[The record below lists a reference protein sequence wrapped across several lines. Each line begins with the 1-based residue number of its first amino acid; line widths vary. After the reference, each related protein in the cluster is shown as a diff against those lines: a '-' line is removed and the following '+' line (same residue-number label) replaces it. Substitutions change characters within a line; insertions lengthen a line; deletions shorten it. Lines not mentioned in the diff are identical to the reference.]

1 MGEVKRRLCDL
12 VVLPNVQILVGSGT
26 LANDA
31 VGAQLSLLPGRG
43 LVLSNGEFGERL
55 IEQAGRFG
63 LAFTPLRSEWGEPL
77 PLDEASQTVEPIEWI
92 WAVHCETSTGVLNDL
107 PRLADLA
114 RERGAKLCVDAISSV
129 GNAAVDLSGAWLAT
143 ATSGKGLA
151 AYPGLGLVFH
161 HDEIAPSPRLPRYLD
176 LGLWAREGGVPFTA
190 SSNLLAALER
200 ALEIRGAQETQCARL
215 AADLRPRI
223 ERLGFSCLAPV
234 ESAAPWVLTLLPP
247 AGTNAFVLG
256 ERLEAAGF
264 LLSYRS
270 GYLVRRNWLQICLM
284 GEHEASAIGRLV
296 DVLAGWLDTDFVQLP
311 FDLEL
316 HQLDRNRQREVDLVV
331 KQAVGRGGVVE
342 SGDGDGSGLSRGQAE
357 DQLAAPVRGAVDVVV
372 DRDAVDER

>member
-1 MGEVKRRLCDL
+1 MSDVLDDRVSFLPGPVPMHPEVSRAFAGPAISHRSAAFHAQMAEVKRRLCDL
-12 VVLPNVQILVGSGT
+12 VGLPNVQLLVGSGT

-31 VGAQLSLLPGRG
+31 VGAQLSLLTGRG

-77 PLDEASQTVEPIEWI
+77 PLDEASRTVEPIEWI

-107 PRLADLA
+107 SRLADLA

-129 GNAAVDLSGAWLAT
+129 GNTSVDLSNAWLAT

-161 HDEIAPSPRLPRYLD
+161 REEIAPSSRLPRYLD
-176 LGLWAREGGVPFTA
+176 LGLWAREDGVPFTA
-190 SSNLLAALER
+190 SSNLLAALGS
-200 ALEIRGAQETQCARL
+200 ALEIGGREDGRRARL

-223 ERLGFSCLAPV
+223 ERMGFSCLAPV
-234 ESAAPWVLTLLPP
+234 ETAAPWVLTLIPP
-247 AGTNAFVLG
+247 DGTSAFALG
-256 ERLEAAGF
+256 ERLEAEGF

-270 GYLVRRNWLQICLM
+270 GYLVRRNWLQICWM
-284 GEHEASAIGRLV
+284 GEHAPAALDALLDALREAL
-296 DVLAGWLDTDFVQLP
+296 
-311 FDLEL
+311 
-316 HQLDRNRQREVDLVV
+316 
-331 KQAVGRGGVVE
+331 
-342 SGDGDGSGLSRGQAE
+342 
-357 DQLAAPVRGAVDVVV
+357 
-372 DRDAVDER
+372 RDALRDKPTAAFEPSAVLQAPE

>member
-1 MGEVKRRLCDL
+1 MSDALDARVSFLPGPVPVHPEVSRAFAGPAISHRSAAFHAQMAQVRRRLCTL
-12 VVLPNVQILVGSGT
+12 VNLPNVQLLVGSGT

-63 LAFTPLRSEWGEPL
+63 LAFTSLRSDWGEPL
-77 PLDEASQTVEPIEWI
+77 PLDEASRTLEPIEWI

-114 RERGAKLCVDAISSV
+114 RGRGAKLCVDAISSV
-129 GNAAVDLSGAWLAT
+129 GNASVDLSGAWLAT

-161 HDEIAPSPRLPRYLD
+161 REEIAPSQRLPRYLD

-190 SSNLLAALER
+190 SSNLLAALGS
-200 ALEIRGAQETQCARL
+200 ALEIGGTEDGQRARL
-215 AADLRPRI
+215 AADLRPRV

-234 ESAAPWVLTLLPP
+234 ETAAPWVLTLLPP
-247 AGTNAFVLG
+247 AGMNAFALG
-256 ERLEAAGF
+256 ERLEGEGF

-270 GYLVRRNWLQICLM
+270 GYLVRRNWLQICWM
-284 GEHEASAIGRLV
+284 GEHAPEALDALLDALREVLR
-296 DVLAGWLDTDFVQLP
+296 DVLRDKPAAC
-311 FDLEL
+311 E
-316 HQLDRNRQREVDLVV
+316 
-331 KQAVGRGGVVE
+331 GVAAA
-342 SGDGDGSGLSRGQAE
+342 LSSPNSR
-357 DQLAAPVRGAVDVVV
+357 
-372 DRDAVDER
+372 

>member
-1 MGEVKRRLCDL
+1 VSEDGRVSFLPGPVPVHPEVARAFAGPAISHRSAPFHALMAQVRRRLCDL
-12 VVLPNVQILVGSGT
+12 VGLPNVQLLVGSGT

-63 LAFTPLRSEWGEPL
+63 LSFTPVRSEWGEPL
-77 PLDEASQTVEPIEWI
+77 PLDEAARIADSTASTDAPIEWI

-107 PRLADLA
+107 PRLTDLA

-129 GNAAVDLSGAWLAT
+129 GNAPVDLSGAWLAT

-161 HDEIAPSPRLPRYLD
+161 REAVERSPRLPRYLD

-190 SSNLLAALER
+190 SSNLLAALGR
-200 ALEIRGAQETQCARL
+200 ALEICGADGGRRARL

-234 ESAAPWVLTLLPP
+234 ETAAPWVLTLVPP
-247 AGTNAFVLG
+247 DGTSAFVLG
-256 ERLEAAGF
+256 ERLEEAGF

-270 GYLVRRNWLQICLM
+270 GYLVRRNWLQVCWM
-284 GEHEASAIGRLV
+284 GEHAPAT
-296 DVLAGWLDTDFVQLP
+296 LDAL
-311 FDLEL
+311 
-316 HQLDRNRQREVDLVV
+316 LDR
-331 KQAVGRGGVVE
+331 
-342 SGDGDGSGLSRGQAE
+342 
-357 DQLAAPVRGAVDVVV
+357 LAAACDGHCVL
-372 DRDAVDER
+372 